1 MGGRRA
7 SEHVEV
13 AVSRKVPPE
22 SSKLWSAPVIAVV
35 VSQGGEAEDFSEAA
49 YRVFVEAADPYPAG
63 SNGFGDEAEIYF
75 DLSWLPPDIRERAL
89 RVAEGSGEP
98 AVVELSTLPNQT
110 EPKDFAVLSWG
121 PGKALVI
128 EASGLRSSEA
138 KGGSGWSAGQA
149 AALREFLE
157 SLIAFYEAALR
168 WVRSSLEDRVVQ
180 SLVGV
185 QMLLSQGQESRHL
198 GSDTADRIGSALE
211 AVTTISS
218 YVSDFALGAL
228 DPAVRLGWYTR
239 GINRGKEREV
249 FSPAGPTAGPATSSL
264 AMYLVGRDLLESVYP
279 VRCRVEYSSG
289 GLRLLPEEAGTRFP
303 GEVTEA
309 KRAVLEA
316 LGGALEESANPYA
329 LTIRL

>member
-1 MGGRRA
+1 M
-7 SEHVEV
+7 
-13 AVSRKVPPE
+13 SRKVPPE

-49 YRVFVEAADPYPAG
+49 YRVFVEAADSYLAR
-63 SNGFGDEAEIYF
+63 SNRFGDGAEIYF
-75 DLSWLPPDIRERAL
+75 DISWLPPDIREPAL
-89 RVAEGSGEP
+89 RLAEGSGDP
-98 AVVELSTLPNQT
+98 AVVELSTLPNET

-128 EASGLRSSEA
+128 EASGLRSREA
-138 KGGSGWSAGQA
+138 KGGSGWSAGHA

-157 SLIAFYEAALR
+157 SLIGFYEAALL

-198 GSDTADRIGSALE
+198 GSDTADRIRSALE

-218 YVSDFALGAL
+218 FVSDFALGAL

-239 GINRGKEREV
+239 GINRGKAREV
-249 FSPAGPTAGPATSSL
+249 FSPRPTATSATSSL

-279 VRCRVEYSSG
+279 VRCRVEYSAG